1 MVSYVLNICDF
12 DSCVVSFQ
20 IVFPVPSR
28 MCQTFLSLAA
38 GISAQQ
44 DGLADLFTFDA
55 LTLQWSNL
63 SSKVISSTQ
72 PQARS
77 YHGMAA
83 AGNVLF
89 VFGGLGEKGEFIVKR
104 IVESQ
109 DSQKINTS
117 DNATKSKRAP
127 FFTPGSICAPT

>member
-1 MVSYVLNICDF
+1 M
-12 DSCVVSFQ
+12 
-20 IVFPVPSR
+20 
-28 MCQTFLSLAA
+28 
-38 GISAQQ
+38 
-44 DGLADLFTFDA
+44 FDA

-77 YHGMAA
+77 YHGMAT

-127 FFTPGSICAPT
+127 FFTPVSICAPT